1 MQSPTLLHYFSILI
15 MNTLPIN
22 NLAKKHLRCLA
33 TILVV
38 LFLSSFYAA
47 HAQESLPVKDYSVGN
62 QFVYSTSLSPK
73 VENVVADTLING
85 FRYGIVEITYNDRIT
100 RYYMRSTESA
110 IYSYDTT
117 GRRESTVYTFGQGC
131 VDGGGLAG
139 ACGYNNALPNTMV
152 LYYGDPNFRSSNATG
167 GYARYLKPYG
177 IIEYSDQYCHME
189 YSQGHTTRPTEYSG
203 AGWYTVCYP
212 GVSVQLVSGVVK
224 GKPINFNGEPDS
236 FFLRWTASNS
246 IVGFRQ
252 TQRLSLKLTNALYG
266 VPASRFGK
274 TSARCSFTV
283 DTSLVDIV
291 GMNTAKGNK
300 PDSIKYIN
308 GKALLYCSFSIAPES
323 NDIGYIDIKS
333 KVTKDTTF
341 SLTIDNYAI
350 VPTPIYGMT
359 SGVNLSLRK
368 PETAHL
374 RWASPSSSLNFGQTQ
389 RVFFRCSDS
398 TNNRSVAIYGITSVR
413 CKLSLDTSLIDI
425 VGMQTAKGNRPDSIL
440 YSGRN
445 TIIHFTFLTDSIKT
459 DIGFMDIH
467 SKSAIDTVLSFVVD
481 NPDIQSA
488 FNPVTTSIFSL
499 SLKKLKLNYYLN
511 NASTSSSVG
520 YGNQQSISF
529 GMQSIFTPSAL
540 PPPAYTLSLDTTGLD
555 SIQIV
560 TGNSETPLVPD
571 KVTSSGGRI
580 EYIFSRPSVQS
591 YPFTAGRLRFRSKS
605 LQARDNVLSVFT
617 NNTATGIDYIPTS
630 ITLKQTGVGAFGFQ
644 PDFVSQLEQGKNL
657 VKHLAPNPA
666 TDVLTI
672 RYAMGNSA
680 DNVQLELVNML
691 GIVQKSVTLANY
703 DYGVH
708 DIVMD
713 VSDIAPG
720 IYLLRVR
727 SNGNVETQKVLIG
740 R

>member
-1 MQSPTLLHYFSILI
+1 MQSHTLLYYFFILI
-15 MNTLPIN
+15 MNTLPIK
-22 NLAKKHLRCLA
+22 NLANKHLRCPILV
-33 TILVV
+33 LVV
-38 LFLSSFYAA
+38 LFLSGFYAA

-62 QFVYSTSLSPK
+62 QFVYSVGSGSA

-85 FRYGIVEITYNDRIT
+85 VRYGIVESSYNNSYYNTIS

-110 IYSYDTT
+110 IYQYDIATKRENLVYSYGD
-117 GRRESTVYTFGQGC
+117 GC
-131 VDGGGLAG
+131 ISSLGMSWINQSLVSV
-139 ACGYNNALPNTMV
+139 CGFDAALSSPMII
-152 LYYGDPNFRSSNATG
+152 YYGNPSFQASTNSG

-177 IIEYSDQYCHME
+177 IIAYSNQYCHLE
-189 YSQGHTTRPTEYSG
+189 YSQGHTTRPVEYSG

-212 GVSVQLVSGVVK
+212 SSAQLISGIVR
-224 GKPINFNGEPDS
+224 GKSINLNGESDS

-246 IVGFRQ
+246 IMGFRQ

-323 NDIGYIDIKS
+323 TDTGYIDITS
-333 KVTKDTTF
+333 KATKDTTL
-341 SLTIDNYAI
+341 SLAVENYAI
-350 VPTPIYGMT
+350 TPTPMYAMT
-359 SGVNLSLRK
+359 STLNLSL
-368 PETAHL
+368 
-374 RWASPSSSLNFGQTQ
+374 Q
-389 RVFFRCSDS
+389 
-398 TNNRSVAIYGITSVR
+398 
-413 CKLSLDTSLIDI
+413 
-425 VGMQTAKGNRPDSIL
+425 
-440 YSGRN
+440 
-445 TIIHFTFLTDSIKT
+445 
-459 DIGFMDIH
+459 
-467 SKSAIDTVLSFVVD
+467 
-481 NPDIQSA
+481 
-488 FNPVTTSIFSL
+488 
-499 SLKKLKLNYYLN
+499 KLKMNFYLSN
-511 NASTSSSVG
+511 PTPSVSVG
-520 YGNQQSISF
+520 FSKRFTISF

-560 TGNSETPLVPD
+560 AANSETPLVPD

-580 EYIFSRPSVQS
+580 EYVFSRPSVQS

-605 LQARDNVLSVFT
+605 LQARENAISIFT
-617 NNTATGIDYIPTS
+617 NNTTTGIEYIPTS
-630 ITLKQTGVGAFGFQ
+630 ITLKQVGVTAFGFQ

-666 TDVLTI
+666 TDVLTV

-680 DNVQLELVNML
+680 ENVQLELVSTL
-691 GIVQKSVTLANY
+691 GIVQKSVTLSNY

-708 DIVMD
+708 DIVMN

>member
-1 MQSPTLLHYFSILI
+1 

-62 QFVYSTSLSPK
+62 QFVYSVGSGSA

-85 FRYGIVEITYNDRIT
+85 VRYGIVESSYNNS
-100 RYYMRSTESA
+100 YYNTISKYFMRSTESA
-110 IYSYDTT
+110 IYQYDTAT
-117 GRRESTVYTFGQGC
+117 KRESLVYSYGDGC
-131 VDGGGLAG
+131 ISSLGMSWINGGLVSV
-139 ACGYNNALPNTMV
+139 CGFDAALSSPMII
-152 LYYGDPNFRSSNATG
+152 YYGNPSFQASTNSG

-177 IIEYSDQYCHME
+177 IIAYGNQYCHLE
-189 YSQGHTTRPTEYSG
+189 YSQGHTTRPVEYSG

-212 GVSVQLVSGVVK
+212 SSAQLISGIVR
-224 GKPINFNGEPDS
+224 GKSINLNGEPDS

-266 VPASRFGK
+266 VPANRFGK

-291 GMNTAKGNK
+291 GMKTAKGNQ

-323 NDIGYIDIKS
+323 TDIGYIDITS
-333 KVTKDTTF
+333 KATKDTTL
-341 SLTIDNYAI
+341 SLAVENYAI
-350 VPTPIYGMT
+350 IPTPMYAMT
-359 SGVNLSLRK
+359 STLNLSL
-368 PETAHL
+368 
-374 RWASPSSSLNFGQTQ
+374 Q
-389 RVFFRCSDS
+389 
-398 TNNRSVAIYGITSVR
+398 
-413 CKLSLDTSLIDI
+413 
-425 VGMQTAKGNRPDSIL
+425 
-440 YSGRN
+440 
-445 TIIHFTFLTDSIKT
+445 
-459 DIGFMDIH
+459 
-467 SKSAIDTVLSFVVD
+467 
-481 NPDIQSA
+481 
-488 FNPVTTSIFSL
+488 
-499 SLKKLKLNYYLN
+499 KLKMNFYVSN
-511 NASTSSSVG
+511 FTPSVSVG
-520 YGNQQSISF
+520 FSKRFTISF
-529 GMQSIFTPSAL
+529 GMQSIFTPSVM
-540 PPPAYTLSLDTTGLD
+540 PPPSYTLSLDTTGLD
-555 SIQIV
+555 SIEIV
-560 TGNSETPLVPD
+560 AANSEAPLVPD
-571 KVTSSGGRI
+571 KVTYSGGKT
-580 EYIFSRPSVQS
+580 EYLFLRPAVQS
-591 YPFTAGRLRFRSKS
+591 YPFAAGRLRFRSKS
-605 LQARDNVLSVFT
+605 LQARENAISIFT
-617 NNTATGIDYIPTS
+617 NNTATGIEYIPAS
-630 ITLKQTGVGAFGFQ
+630 ITLKQTGVAAFGFQ

-680 DNVQLELVNML
+680 ENVQLELVSTL
-691 GIVQKSVTLANY
+691 GTVQKSVTLSKY